1 MSGIVSTIGLLMM
14 GGGLAGLVIGRQVLS
29 EAPLVIT
36 LQLAAIILMLWARLT
51 FGRRSFH
58 ATASPTDGGLVTTGP
73 YRWLRHPIYAAVCL
87 FSWACCVGHL
97 SWLAL
102 GLAAVVTVGS
112 VVRIFT
118 EETLLRAR
126 YPEYVDYARRTKR
139 LVPYVF

>member
-1 MSGIVSTIGLLMM
+1 MSGIVSTIGFFMM

-36 LQLAAIILMLWARLT
+36 LQFAAIILMLWARLT

-87 FSWACCVGHL
+87 FSWACFIGRL

-102 GLAAVVTVGS
+102 GLAAVVTAGS
-112 VVRIFT
+112 VVRIFM

-126 YPEYVDYARRTKR
+126 YPEYVEYARRTKR